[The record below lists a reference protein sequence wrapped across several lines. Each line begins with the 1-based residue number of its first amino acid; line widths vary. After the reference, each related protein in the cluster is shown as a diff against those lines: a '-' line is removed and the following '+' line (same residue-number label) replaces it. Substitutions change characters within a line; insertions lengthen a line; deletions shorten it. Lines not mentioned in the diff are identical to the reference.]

1 MIPIDEAYLHDE
13 YARVIRMCKGTK
25 VKPHECV
32 RLFGKSVKSSSTEW
46 LFSELPS
53 AYTFAL
59 SIVEDLPAF
68 EGDIFY
74 HKFYGKCA
82 ASSPGRFKDA
92 VISTLI
98 LSGFRRMP
106 GIFSWTPPKKTTFPL
121 DGENLPS
128 PDGGSYSFY
137 TNGKYFNYSNVEDRD
152 KVSKAIDKFIT
163 KLLTGEV

>member
-13 YARVIRMCKGTK
+13 YARVIRMCKGTN
-25 VKPHECV
+25 VKPYQCIKLWGVPVQEGIPYFNCD
-32 RLFGKSVKSSSTEW
+32 
-46 LFSELPS
+46 PD

-92 VISTLI
+92 VNSTLI